1 MAELIAA
8 PPAQAPGEAPRARR
22 PGPRSLNGPLPD
34 SPLPDGPPPALPA
47 SQLSR
52 WIWLLML
59 ACVVG
64 VVVVASDIAALVVVG
79 SVAAYLLVPLVNGL
93 ERRGLG
99 RTQATA
105 LVLAVLLAATGL
117 VVALALPAVLEQIG
131 SLQARWQSGQ
141 LLDLVQEIETSLA
154 NQFEFIDPGDLGL
167 VDSVR
172 ATIAT
177 DTGPLIGYVPDAL
190 ESMGNAFIV
199 PFVLFALLKDGPTLR
214 RRLLSVVPNR
224 YFEFTMTVFYKADA
238 HLGGYLRGQA
248 LIALLVG
255 ASTALGL
262 GILGV
267 DYYLV
272 LGLLTGLANFVPYVG
287 FVVSTALTL
296 AVSVVTTG
304 GTGQVASIVIL
315 FLFLQ
320 SIENVVFQPWITGK
334 NVSMHPVMVLLA
346 ILVGGRVAGV
356 LGMALGVPAAAVLKV
371 VFLET
376 VVGLRRYH
384 L

>member
-1 MAELIAA
+1 MAETLAEISPTRSLPPAAPTEAA
-8 PPAQAPGEAPRARR
+8 PPTAR
-22 PGPRSLNGPLPD
+22 D
-34 SPLPDGPPPALPA
+34 DPPPVVPA

-52 WIWLLML
+52 WVWLLTL
-59 ACVVG
+59 AGVVAL
-64 VVVVASDIAALVVVG
+64 VVVASDIAGFIVLGA
-79 SVAAYLLVPLVNGL
+79 VAAYLLVPLVNAL

-99 RTQATA
+99 RTRATA
-105 LVLAVLLAATGL
+105 LVLAVLLSVTG
-117 VVALALPAVLEQIG
+117 VVLALTLPSALDQLQ
-131 SLQARWQSGQ
+131 SLQGRWENGD
-141 LLDLVQEIETSLA
+141 LLNLVRNLEASLA
-154 NQFEFIDPGDLGL
+154 DKLGFVEPRQLGL
-167 VDSVR
+167 VAALQAAIR
-172 ATIAT
+172 A

-190 ESMGNAFIV
+190 ETVGSAFVV

-214 RRLLSVVPNR
+214 KRLLSVVPNR
-224 YFEFTMTVFYKADA
+224 YFEFAMTVVYKADA

-262 GILGV
+262 GVLGV

-272 LGLLTGLANFVPYVG
+272 LGLVTGLANFVPYVG
-287 FVVSTALTL
+287 FVVSATL
-296 AVSVVTTG
+296 CVAVSIVTTE
-304 GTGQVASIVIL
+304 GTSQVASILIL
-315 FLFLQ
+315 FVVLQ
-320 SIENVVFQPWITGK
+320 TIENVVFQPWITGR

-356 LGMALGVPAAAVLKV
+356 MGMALGVPVAAVLKV

-376 VVGLRRYH
+376 VIGLRRYH